1 MECGNYPMSNTTYP
15 LSRLQIAHNI
25 VQTNYNVPIICLY
38 IKLKFRRAL
47 NSMHIIIGVH
57 LCEQYDD

>member
-1 MECGNYPMSNTTYP
+1 MSNITHP
-15 LSRLQIAHNI
+15 LLRLQIMHNI
-25 VQTNYNVPIICLY
+25 VQTNQHVPIICLY